1 MSRAKKPPFDPY
13 AGDPRVREI
22 ATSTDQEFRAVCDR
36 QKAGEFLIREIV
48 VGATPGAYT
57 FKLRYAKPYTRQMDL
72 I

>member
-22 ATSTDQEFRAVCDR
+22 PTSTGPEFQAVCDR
-36 QKAGEFLIREIV
+36 QKAGEFLIREID
-48 VGATPGAYT
+48 VGPTPGAYT
-57 FKLRYAKPYTRQMDL
+57 FKLRYAKPYTPQMEL